1 MALLKTKN
9 PSILLQRRRMILK
22 YKTRQQWWK
31 TQLSQMMMLQKKQ
44 PQVIKLKIQLL
55 QMIKRNNQM
64 QGLVEEEDFKLLQ
77 KLMHHLVQI
86 KKLKLK
92 VLEMILK
99 RIKEP
104 KKALQTTQKTKWL
117 KTKKQK
123 TPQLFMI
130 IVIQPYPLTKLQ
142 CALSVSKDASEHN
155 VI

>member
-104 KKALQTTQKTKWL
+104 KKALQTTQKTK
-117 KTKKQK
+117 
-123 TPQLFMI
+123 
-130 IVIQPYPLTKLQ
+130 
-142 CALSVSKDASEHN
+142 
-155 VI
+155 